1 MDADQ
6 RDALQARVR
15 EAMEA
20 HTPLCLTGSGSK
32 AFLGNPVRGEPL
44 SLAGHRGIL
53 SYEPTELVVTAR
65 AGTPLAE
72 LEAVLAAEGQ
82 HLPFEP
88 PRFGPGATLGG
99 TVASGLCGPRRPW
112 SGSVR
117 DHVLGVTVLTGKG
130 DILHF
135 GGEVMKNVA
144 GYDVARL
151 MCGAF
156 GTLGILLDIS
166 LKVLPRAEA
175 SETRVLECAADAA
188 LDTLRRLGGESL
200 PLTGAAH
207 VDGCLY
213 LRLEGSEATV
223 AETARRLGGETLDEA
238 DSFWT
243 ALREQTHP
251 FFAGEAPLWRLSL
264 PPAAPLPVHDEP
276 LLLDWGGAQRWLRS
290 FRPAD
295 AIRAGAEALGGH
307 ATAFRQRPQDVDA
320 FHPLPMAARQL
331 HLRLKEVFDPQG
343 LFNYGCL
350 YPDL

>member
-20 HTPLCLTGSGSK
+20 HTPLCIAGSGSK
-32 AFLGNPVRGEPL
+32 AFLGHPVRGESL
-44 SLAGHRGIL
+44 SLAGHRGIVN
-53 SYEPTELVVTAR
+53 YEPTELVVTAR
-65 AGTPLAE
+65 AGTPIAE
-72 LEAVLAAEGQ
+72 LERVLAEQGQ

-99 TVASGLCGPRRPW
+99 TVACGLSGPRRPW
-112 SGSVR
+112 SGSLR
-117 DHVLGVTVLTGKG
+117 DHVLGMTILTGKG

-144 GYDVARL
+144 GYDISRL

-156 GTLGILLDIS
+156 GTLGVLLDVS
-166 LKVLPRAEA
+166 LKVLPRPEA
-175 SETRVLECAADAA
+175 SETRVLECTAGAA
-188 LDTLRRLGGESL
+188 LDTLQRLGRAPL
-200 PLTGAAH
+200 PLGGAAH
-207 VDGCLY
+207 VDGRLY
-213 LRLEGSEATV
+213 LRLEGSPDGV
-223 AETARRLGGETLDEA
+223 ADAARRIGGETLADAEA
-238 DSFWT
+238 FWT

-264 PPAAPLPVHDEP
+264 PPAAPLSGRDEP

-290 FRPAD
+290 TRPAA
-295 AIRAGAEALGGH
+295 AIRAEAEALGGH
-307 ATAFRQRPQDVDA
+307 ATAFRHRPEGVEA
-320 FHPLPMAARQL
+320 FHPLPVAAWQL
-331 HLRLKEVFDPQG
+331 HLRLKAVFDPQG
-343 LFNYGCL
+343 LFNYGRL